1 MPTYYTLAYLILSFK
16 RYFVKSLLSEKK
28 VHFREDELMRILY
41 CGEISV
47 PNLADERQL
56 AIILTRWRYSSVA
69 ERGIHKP

>member
-1 MPTYYTLAYLILSFK
+1 
-16 RYFVKSLLSEKK
+16 
-28 VHFREDELMRILY
+28 MRILY